1 MKKTVRQTGRN
12 DVRIRQRCTAVR
24 AVIWSVSL
32 FRAANG
38 RCLESECARL
48 PSTERKRNEIGRK
61 RKRERVTETEAE
73 RERES
78 VRSIIIRSNGGGD
91 GASRR
96 ADGQIHNVSRTQR
109 RRSCRR
115 GREGRRACRAQV
127 HPAAAAP
134 RRSHKGSRRRAP
146 SCAVVGG
153 RVSRKGGFS

>member
-1 MKKTVRQTGRN
+1 MYA
-12 DVRIRQRCTAVR
+12 AVR
-24 AVIWSVSL
+24 AVYLKRFVYFGPRTDGVW
-32 FRAANG
+32 RAN
-38 RCLESECARL
+38 ARDYRRRREKG
-48 PSTERKRNEIGRK
+48 TRYIGRK
-61 RKRERVTETEAE
+61 RGGEREWQRQTDGERE

-91 GASRR
+91 GATRR

-134 RRSHKGSRRRAP
+134 RRSHKGRRRRGP
-146 SCAVVGG
+146 SCAVVGAFAFRG
-153 RVSRKGGFS
+153 KGGYFRSP